1 MGRCEVDRPEPIQV
15 CQKGHLVNESAEFD
29 PYANRKFCASCGSET
44 TLCCSGCGTKITSAD
59 ANPYRQVVIPAYCCE
74 CGKPF
79 PWTETAIQAAFEF
92 TDELDALDSQEKSAL
107 KAAVPDLVSDTARTP
122 LAISRVQTL
131 FAKIGKPAAQT
142 LSQILVSVLT
152 EEAKRQ
158 LGLK

>member
-1 MGRCEVDRPEPIQV
+1 M

-29 PYANRKFCASCGSET
+29 LDANRKFCTSCGSET
-44 TLCCSGCGTKITSAD
+44 TLCCSGCGAKITSAD

-79 PWTETAIQAAFEF
+79 SWTETAIQAAFEF
-92 TDELDALDSQEKSAL
+92 TDELDALDSQEKSGL

-122 LAISRVQTL
+122 LAISRVQKL

-142 LSQILVSVLT
+142 LLQILVSVLT
-152 EEAKRQ
+152 EEAKKQ
-158 LGLK
+158 LGLQ

>member
-1 MGRCEVDRPEPIQV
+1 MDRPEPIQV

-29 PYANRKFCASCGSET
+29 LDANRKFCTSCGSET
-44 TLCCSGCGTKITSAD
+44 TLCCSGCGGNRTSAD

-79 PWTETAIQAAFEF
+79 SWTETAIQAAFEF
-92 TDELDALDSQEKSAL
+92 TDELDALDSQEKSGL

-122 LAISRVQTL
+122 LAISRVQKL

-142 LSQILVSVLT
+142 LLQILVSVLT
-152 EEAKRQ
+152 EEAKKQ
-158 LGLK
+158 LGLQ

>member
-1 MGRCEVDRPEPIQV
+1 MDRPEPIQV
-15 CQKGHLVNESAEFD
+15 CQKGHLVNESTEFD
-29 PYANRKFCASCGSET
+29 PDANRKFCALCGSET
-44 TLCCSGCGTKITSAD
+44 ILCCSSCGTKITSAD
-59 ANPYRQVVIPAYCCE
+59 ANPYRPVMIPAYCCE

-79 PWTETAIQAAFEF
+79 PWTETAIQAVFEF
-92 TDELDALDSQEKSAL
+92 TDELDALDSQEKSGL